1 MPDPVPYRLPRTI
14 VPERYDLTLTPDL
27 GNASFAGEAR
37 ITVEVTEAVTEVVLN
52 AVELDLLTAEFID
65 RAGQRL
71 TGSVTYDEPEE
82 RATISLDG
90 SAHPGEWELNVTFI
104 GVLNDK
110 LHGFYRSTFTDSD
123 GHDQVIAT
131 TQFEATDARR
141 AFPCW
146 DEPDFKATFAVTL
159 IVDGDLTALSNGAV
173 VEDKDLGNG
182 KRQVTFAETMP
193 MSTYLVAFVIGPFEQ
208 TAPVLVDG
216 VPIRIASIKGKG
228 HLTAFGEAAAAH
240 ALHFLAGYFGIPYP
254 SGKLDHVAIPDF
266 AFGAMENLG
275 CVTYRE
281 TALLVD
287 PAAASRLELMRVAEV
302 VAHETA
308 HMWFGDLVT
317 MKWWNGIWLNEAFAT
332 FMELLSVDDFRPDW
346 DVWVS
351 FGIGRNAAMTT
362 DGLTSTRSVEVAV
375 GRPEEAEAMFDVLTY
390 QKGAAVLRMLEQ
402 YLGPEPFRQGI
413 SQYLTEHSHG
423 NTETTDLWDAIEAA
437 SGEPARAVMDSWIY
451 QGGYPLVSVGLS
463 ADGESLTLRQQ
474 RFLYRDRASEER
486 WQVPINLRLS
496 SGGQVKTARVLLAD
510 AATEVAVPAP
520 LDWVVVNAG
529 AWGFYRVRYEAS
541 LLAAIRAVMH
551 EQLSPLERLTLVS
564 DTAASMM
571 AGRSPVTD
579 FLSLVAQLPAERDP
593 DVWGAGLGP
602 LGLLDRVLADAD
614 RPLLQAFVRRIAQP
628 VLDDLGWDAVA
639 GEAERTGTLRAR
651 LLSAVGTIGA
661 DPGVRA
667 EARVRLERYFAD
679 PTTLAPDLVPA
690 VVTIAAYSGGEDV
703 YRLMYDRFKA
713 ATTPQDQ
720 VRYLYALAAPEDPDL
735 LSRTLS
741 LCLSG
746 EVRTQDAP
754 YVIGAVLASRAGA
767 HRAWPFIEEHWD
779 TIRSRFPDNSIPRLL
794 EAMSSLADADLAGR
808 IHAFL
813 DTHPVPQTKPVAQ
826 SLEKLDNNVAFA
838 ERWRRTCRP
847 PSRRGRT
854 ACRPTG
860 LRAPISVFA
869 VEDTA
874 SQVVWRALPALH
886 VRLEIGDQV
895 RDVVAPPPAML
906 RRGGRR
912 PVPLGVPPAPW
923 AAPAPSPSTA
933 CDRAPAT
940 T

>member
-1 MPDPVPYRLPRTI
+1 VPDPVPYRLPRTI

-37 ITVEVTEAVTEVVLN
+37 ITIVVTEAVTEVVLN
-52 AVELDLLTAEFID
+52 AVELDILTAELID
-65 RAGQRL
+65 RAGGRL
-71 TGSVTYDEPEE
+71 TAVVTYDEPEE
-82 RATISLDG
+82 RANLSLDG
-90 SAHPGEWELNVTFI
+90 TAHPGPWELNITFL

-110 LHGFYRSTFTDSD
+110 LHGFYRSTFRDAEGTE
-123 GHDQVIAT
+123 QVIAT

-159 IVDGDLTALSNGAV
+159 IVDDALTALSNTAL
-173 VEDKDLGNG
+173 VEDKDLGTG

-193 MSTYLVAFVIGPFEQ
+193 MSTYLVAFVVGPFEL
-208 TAPVLVDG
+208 TAPRMVDG
-216 VPIRIASIKGKG
+216 VPLRIASIKGRG
-228 HLTAFGEAAAAH
+228 HLTHFGEEAAAH

-254 SGKLDHVAIPDF
+254 SDKLDHVAIPDF

-287 PAAASRLELMRVAEV
+287 QAAASRLDLMRVAEV

-351 FGIGRNAAMTT
+351 FGIGRSAAMTT

-463 ADGESLTLRQQ
+463 ADGETLTLSQQ
-474 RFLYRDRASEER
+474 RFLYRDRDRSSEER

-510 AATEVAVPAP
+510 ASTEVAVPSP

-529 AWGFYRVRYEAS
+529 AWGFYRVRYEES
-541 LLAAIRAVMH
+541 LLPAIRAVMH

-571 AGRSPVTD
+571 AGRSPVAD

-602 LGLLDRVLADAD
+602 LGLLDRILPDAD
-614 RPLLQAFVRRIAQP
+614 RPLLQAFVRGIVQP
-628 VLDDLGWDAVA
+628 VLDGLGWDALA
-639 GEAERTGTLRAR
+639 GSVEPERTGTLRAR

-661 DPGVRA
+661 DPAVRA
-667 EARVRLERYFAD
+667 EARARLERYFAD

-713 ATTPQDQ
+713 AATPQDQ

-754 YVIGAVLASRAGA
+754 YVIGSVLTSRAGA
-767 HRAWPFIEEHWD
+767 RRAWPFIEEHWD

-794 EAMSSLADADLAGR
+794 EAMSALADADLAR
-808 IHAFL
+808 QIHAFL

-838 ERWRRTCRP
+838 ARV
-847 PSRRGRT
+847 
-854 ACRPTG
+854 
-860 LRAPISVFA
+860 AP
-869 VEDTA
+869 D
-874 SQVVWRALPALH
+874 LPAAL
-886 VRLEIGDQV
+886 
-895 RDVVAPPPAML
+895 
-906 RRGGRR
+906 
-912 PVPLGVPPAPW
+912 
-923 AAPAPSPSTA
+923 AAALA
-933 CDRAPAT
+933 AARAVGLQAT
-940 T
+940 